1 MYDQSFNPRTLS
13 RCFKPED
20 FHKNRALS
28 LDSVREKTINSAIE
42 RYKDGFLGYNL
53 RSSVLRGKTVYWAD
67 ELADVLVLRK
77 IKKNLSKLYQLR
89 LPSRTKIVDTLKVFL
104 SECSQYKIYR
114 LDIFSFYESFD
125 KNYIFNKIDG
135 LERLELKTKQVL
147 KEFLYSFYLNGG
159 QGIPRGLSI
168 SAYLAELLMYDFDNQ
183 VKDNHSVFYYA
194 RYVDDIVIVT
204 SGYEDSDAFIENVK
218 SNLPNGLRFNE
229 GKKYYISDL
238 IPKSSKK
245 TNTAPSKKLLSFEY
259 LGYDFSVGDKI
270 EECNIRGF
278 YRVIEIDLAHAKAN
292 KVKSRVIYSIIDF
305 NKTNDFELLCERLK
319 FLSTN
324 FSVLDSDRVLKRL
337 SGIHFNYPL
346 IDAKSSKRLAELD
359 VFLRKAV
366 LSSSGKVFFDFHA
379 NLNQCK
385 KYRLLKISFVRGHEK
400 RHFFHYSA
408 SKMMK
413 IQRCWKYV

>member
-1 MYDQSFNPRTLS
+1 
-13 RCFKPED
+13 K
-20 FHKNRALS
+20 
-28 LDSVREKTINSAIE
+28 
-42 RYKDGFLGYNL
+42 
-53 RSSVLRGKTVYWAD
+53 
-67 ELADVLVLRK
+67 LAA
-77 IKKNLSKLYQLR
+77 S
-89 LPSRTKIVDTLKVFL
+89 P
-104 SECSQYKIYR
+104 
-114 LDIFSFYESFD
+114 
-125 KNYIFNKIDG
+125 
-135 LERLELKTKQVL
+135 
-147 KEFLYSFYLNGG
+147 
-159 QGIPRGLSI
+159 
-168 SAYLAELLMYDFDNQ
+168 
-183 VKDNHSVFYYA
+183 
-194 RYVDDIVIVT
+194 
-204 SGYEDSDAFIENVK
+204 
-218 SNLPNGLRFNE
+218 
-229 GKKYYISDL
+229 
-238 IPKSSKK
+238 
-245 TNTAPSKKLLSFEY
+245 
-259 LGYDFSVGDKI
+259 DFSVGDKI

-292 KVKSRVIYSIIDF
+292 KVKSRVIYSIVDF

>member
-20 FHKNRALS
+20 FHKNRTLS

-42 RYKDGFLGYNL
+42 RYKNGFLGFNL

-77 IKKNLSKLYQLR
+77 IKKNLSKVYQLK
-89 LPSRTKIVDTLKVFL
+89 LPSRTIIVDTLNLFL

-114 LDIFSFYESFD
+114 LDVASFYESFD

-135 LERLELKTKQVL
+135 LERLEHKTKQLL

-159 QGIPRGLSI
+159 GGIPRGLSI
-168 SAYLAELLMYDFDNQ
+168 SAYLAELLMHDFDNHM
-183 VKDNHSVFYYA
+183 KDDHSVFYYA

-204 SGYEDSDAFIENVK
+204 SGYEDSYTFVENVK
-218 SNLPNGLRFNE
+218 SILPNGLQFNE

-245 TNTAPSKKLLSFEY
+245 TNAAPSRELLSFEY

-278 YRVIEIDLAHAKAN
+278 YRLVEIDLAHAKAN

-305 NKTNDFELLCERLK
+305 NKTNNFELLCERLK

-346 IDAKSSKRLAELD
+346 IDARTSKRLAELD
-359 VFLRKAV
+359 LFLRKAV

-379 NLNQCK
+379 NLNQYK

>member
-20 FHKNRALS
+20 FHKNRTLS

-42 RYKDGFLGYNL
+42 RCKNGFLGYNL
-53 RSSVLRGKTVYWAD
+53 RSSVLRGRRVYWAN

-77 IKKNLSKLYQLR
+77 IKKNLSKVCRLK
-89 LPSRTKIVDTLKVFL
+89 LPSRTMIVDTLNVFL

-114 LDIFSFYESFD
+114 LDVSSFYESFD
-125 KNYIFNKIDG
+125 KDYIFNKIDE
-135 LERLELKTKQVL
+135 LERLELKTKQLL
-147 KEFLYSFYLNGG
+147 KEFLYSFYMNGG

-168 SAYLAELLMYDFDNQ
+168 SAYLAELLMYDFDNHM
-183 VKDNHSVFYYA
+183 KDDYSIFYYA

-218 SNLPNGLRFNE
+218 SILPNGLQFNE

-238 IPKSSKK
+238 IPKNSKK
-245 TNTAPSKKLLSFEY
+245 TNAVPSRELLSFEY
-259 LGYDFSVGDKI
+259 LGYDFSIGDKI
-270 EECNIRGF
+270 QECNIRGY
-278 YRVIEIDLAHAKAN
+278 YRSIEIDLAHAKAN
-292 KVKSRVIYSIIDF
+292 KVKSRIIYSIIDF
-305 NKTNDFELLCERLK
+305 NKTNDFDLLFERLK
-319 FLSTN
+319 FLSAN

-346 IDAKSSKRLAELD
+346 IDARTSKRLAELD

-379 NLNQCK
+379 NLNQQK

>member
-1 MYDQSFNPRTLS
+1 MYDQSFNSRTLS

-20 FHKNRALS
+20 FHKNRTLS
-28 LDSVREKTINSAIE
+28 LDSVREKTINSAVE
-42 RYKDGFLGYNL
+42 RFKNGFLGYNL

-67 ELADVLVLRK
+67 ELADFLVLRK
-77 IKKNLSKLYQLR
+77 IKKNLSKLYQLK
-89 LPSRTKIVDTLKVFL
+89 LPSRTMIVDTLNVFL

-114 LDIFSFYESFD
+114 LDVSSFYESFD
-125 KNYIFNKIDG
+125 KNHIFNKIDG
-135 LERLELKTKQVL
+135 LERLELKTKQLL

-159 QGIPRGLSI
+159 EGIPRGLSI

-183 VKDNHSVFYYA
+183 VKDESYVFHYA

-204 SGYEDSDAFIENVK
+204 SGYENSDAFVENIK
-218 SNLPNGLRFNE
+218 SLLPNGLQFNE

-245 TNTAPSKKLLSFEY
+245 TNAAASKKLLSFEY
-259 LGYDFSVGDKI
+259 LGYDFSIGDKI
-270 EECNIRGF
+270 EECNIRGV
-278 YRVIEIDLAHAKAN
+278 YRLIEIDLAHAKSN
-292 KVKSRVIYSIIDF
+292 KVKSRIIYSIIDF

-346 IDAKSSKRLAELD
+346 IDARTSKRLAELD
-359 VFLRKAV
+359 LFLRKAV

-379 NLNQCK
+379 NLNQCQ